1 MGRVIGIDLGT
12 TNSVASFYESGSPE
26 IILTPEGDRL
36 LPSLVAFTSG
46 GDRLIGNPAKS
57 QLITNTNTIYS
68 VKRLMGKRYSEV
80 KPFLYQFNYEIVE
93 AADDMLKIRIDD
105 VLFAPEEICAM
116 ILEKLKESAESH
128 LHDTVEG
135 VIVTVPAYF
144 NDSQRQST
152 KDAGEIAGLNVL
164 RIINEPTAAS
174 LAFSLDLKRTAN
186 VVVYD
191 FGGGTIDIS
200 VLEIQDEVIKVLSTA
215 GDINLGGNDFDIML
229 TEKIADEIKK
239 EHHIDLREDKLAMQ
253 RIRDAAE
260 NAKKELSVLDEYEIN
275 LPFIADS
282 DEGAIHYLQYITKK
296 EFEEIIQGKVEDTL
310 TICKRALNSAE
321 LPIEEVD
328 EVLMVGGSTRIPM
341 VFQKVKEYFKK
352 EPSRKVNP
360 DEIVAMG
367 AAMQGAIVKGETK
380 DILLL
385 DVIPLSLGVK
395 TYGGAFTRVIEN
407 NTTIPTT
414 RSLVFST
421 VEDNQEEVEIRVYQG
436 EREIA
441 EENKLLGKFT
451 LTGIAPGPKG
461 YARIEVTFSIN
472 INGILKVTA
481 IDLSTRSKKE
491 VLVTQSGLLSEK
503 EISQI
508 KRNAEKYKKSDLKK
522 KEVIGIKNKV
532 LNHMYSIKKMLENI
546 SIEPN
551 LKAEGEQLLRKANT
565 AIDNENPDELED
577 VRMELDGM
585 ENRLSAYDEQGYAEQ
600 ARSEASV
607 VKTQESEPGIE
618 DMAQEVDDHFKVEKA
633 PEPPPKPRKK
643 SKTKPIIQGAP
654 PPQKPEPETKT
665 PPPPPAPP
673 EDFVDED
680 TNEAEAFQEK
690 LPPGEPY
697 SEEDILTRE
706 AVKIKREILQYAY
719 SIEQYVNNVKL
730 EGTILA
736 EAHSLLAKAH
746 IEVEKEKP
754 QGLGKIHKELAEMTS
769 RLDDLV
775 GRTLGITP
783 STEPPKETEIG
794 DIIMEG
800 EEIPA
805 EPIKE
810 VPAEPEEKP
819 AEAPVKKTRDDTKP
833 FKVFS
838 G

>member
-12 TNSVASFYESGSPE
+12 TNSVASFYDSGSPE

-80 KPFLYQFNYEIVE
+80 KPYLYQFNYEIVQ

-116 ILEKLKESAESH
+116 ILEKLKEAAESH

-135 VIVTVPAYF
+135 VIITVPAYF

-174 LAFSLDLKRTAN
+174 LAFSLDLKRKAN

-200 VLEIQDEVIKVLSTA
+200 ILEVQDEVIKVLSTA
-215 GDINLGGNDFDIML
+215 GDINLGGNDFDIFL
-229 TEKIADEIKK
+229 TDKIADEIRK

-260 NAKKELSVLDEYEIN
+260 NAKKELSVLDEFEIN

-282 DEGAIHYLQYITKK
+282 DEGAIHYLQYITRK
-296 EFEEIIQGKVEDTL
+296 EFEELIQGKVEDTL
-310 TICKRALNSAE
+310 TICKRALNSAD
-321 LPIEEVD
+321 LSIDQVD
-328 EVLMVGGSTRIPM
+328 EVLMVGGSTRIPL
-341 VFQKVKEYFKK
+341 VHQQVKEYFKK

-481 IDLSTRSKKE
+481 VDLSTRSKKE

-503 EISQI
+503 EISNI

-522 KEVIGIKNKV
+522 KELIGIKNKV

-546 SIEPN
+546 SIDPK
-551 LKAEGEQLLRKANT
+551 LKSDGENLLRKANT
-565 AIDNENPDELED
+565 SIDNENPDELED
-577 VRMELDGM
+577 VRIELEDM
-585 ENRLSAYDEQGYAEQ
+585 ENRISAFDEYGVAEH
-600 ARSEASV
+600 ARTEASV
-607 VKTQESEPGIE
+607 VKVQKSSPGMKE
-618 DMAQEVDDHFKVEKA
+618 MAGEIDNHFKIEHA
-633 PEPPPKPRKK
+633 PEPPPKPLRKA
-643 SKTKPIIQGAP
+643 KTEPLIQGAP
-654 PPQKPEPETKT
+654 PSKDIEPKAKKPSS
-665 PPPPPAPP
+665 PP

-680 TNEAEAFQEK
+680 TNKAGSFEEQ
-690 LPPGEPY
+690 LLPGEPY

-719 SIEQYVNNVKL
+719 SIEQYINNVKL
-730 EGTILA
+730 EGSILA

-783 STEPPKETEIG
+783 STDPPKETEIG

-800 EEIPA
+800 EEIPVSPPQSDEDA
-805 EPIKE
+805 QP
-810 VPAEPEEKP
+810 VPEEKP
-819 AEAPVKKTRDDTKP
+819 AEPPVKKTRDDTKP